1 MEEEIVLLTT
11 DKYLAGIGM
20 GVIGI
25 VNTVGGIVVVVVVMD
40 GEVNNSRSL

>member
-1 MEEEIVLLTT
+1 MEEDLVIITT
-11 DKYLAGIGM
+11 DKYLACIGM